1 MFCLLV
7 IVLGCPITSSKPK
20 CRTHS
25 NPSTTTL
32 FGKSMKKIQ
41 QLCFVSG
48 VALATLATASAAQA
62 ALVVV
67 PADLAPGAQYRLVFV
82 TSGTRDATSADIND
96 YNTFVTSEANKPA
109 LNSALTTA
117 GFNLG
122 TITWNAIGSTPSVAA
137 HDNTGTNPSSG
148 TGVPIYLID
157 GNKVANNN
165 ADLWDG
171 SILNEIGLTPAET
184 APPNFRVFS
193 GTNSDGTSAGA
204 VNALGGSDSFAIN
217 VGRNDFPSSD
227 WIFNGTRRND
237 IPLPFYG
244 MSSVLTVP
252 TPAVTVPE
260 PSSLLGL
267 ITLGGLMLGSAVR
280 LTGGGSD
287 T

>member
-96 YNTFVTSEANKPA
+96 YNTFVTSQATGGTAAIDTALDLA
-109 LNSALTTA
+109 LNAA
-117 GFNLG
+117 GFNPN
-122 TITWNAIGSTPSVAA
+122 TIEWKVIGSTATVAA
-137 HDNTGTNPSSG
+137 RDNTGTNPSSP
-148 TGVPIYLID
+148 GVPIYLID
-157 GNKVANNN
+157 GNRIANDNG
-165 ADLWDG
+165 DLWDG
-171 SILNEIGLTPAET
+171 SIIRPIDRTQNDTSDTFSFIWSGSSSNGEALI
-184 APPNFRVFS
+184 PNL
-193 GTNSDGTSAGA
+193 
-204 VNALGGSDSFAIN
+204 LGDSFVAGGFTFTSSNGWIDAQTAIDRVN
-217 VGRNDFPSSD
+217 VRSVYALSG
-227 WIFNGTRRND
+227 
-237 IPLPFYG
+237 
-244 MSSVLTVP
+244 VLTKP
-252 TPAVTVPE
+252 GGGGITVPE
-260 PSSLLGL
+260 HTSILGF
-267 ITLGGLMLGSAVR
+267 ITLGGLMLGGAVCKGR
-280 LTGGGSD
+280 K
-287 T
+287 